1 MKKLKYAIK
10 IVGCTLLAL
19 ATILMLA
26 ALACGSGGTQAYTGA
41 AQVNVELMDRF
52 DQSLTN
58 QLSDAMEGVLS
69 ILIPPPATP
78 LQNRNHQEV
87 ALNVGYRCI

>member
-1 MKKLKYAIK
+1 MSFKSKLHAIKRETNWVRIIIFIIFSIYALSMIYAI
-10 IVGCTLLAL
+10 
-19 ATILMLA
+19 
-26 ALACGSGGTQAYTGA
+26 
-41 AQVNVELMDRF
+41 F
-52 DQSLTN
+52 
-58 QLSDAMEGVLS
+58 S